1 MLVVIKKNMSEVTF
15 KSIGQSVLLWT
26 ILMGMNT
33 SPLIFDNYWF
43 NITLLHFIAP
53 VFINRLMKGGA
64 FFGYASLDF
73 PSLILISFFAFL
85 FAILVSQIF
94 DKKIQEHYKNYGKD
108 ARSTGIVY
116 SLRVTGFIIGMI
128 CAYPFVTREHG
139 LNGYFI
145 NSFN

>member
-1 MLVVIKKNMSEVTF
+1 MSEVTY
-15 KSIGQSVLLWT
+15 KSLGQSVLLWT

-53 VFINRLMKGGA
+53 VFINKLMKGGA

-73 PSLILISFFAFL
+73 AALIMISFLAYL
-85 FAILVSQIF
+85 FAILVTQVF
-94 DKKIQEHYKNYGKD
+94 NKKIQEHYKNYGKD

-128 CAYPFVTREHG
+128 LAYPIITRESG
-139 LNGYFI
+139 LNGYFS
-145 NSFN
+145 NSLNP

>member
-1 MLVVIKKNMSEVTF
+1 MAEITF
-15 KSIGQSVLLWT
+15 KSLGQSAFLWAL
-26 ILMGMNT
+26 LMGMNT
-33 SPLIFDNYWF
+33 TPLLVDNYWF
-43 NITLLHFIAP
+43 NLTLLHLIAP
-53 VFINRLMKGGA
+53 IFINKLMKGGA

-73 PSLILISFFAFL
+73 PTLILISFFAFL
-85 FAILVSQIF
+85 FAILVSQVF
-94 DKKIQEHYKNYGKD
+94 DKTIQEHYKKYGKE

>member
-1 MLVVIKKNMSEVTF
+1 MSGITF
-15 KSIGQSVLLWT
+15 QSLGQSAFLWAL
-26 ILMGMNT
+26 LMGMNT
-33 SPLIFDNYWF
+33 TPLLIDNYWF
-43 NITLLHFIAP
+43 NLTLLHFIAP
-53 VFINRLMKGGA
+53 IFINKLMKGGA

-85 FAILVSQIF
+85 FAILVTQIF
-94 DKKIQEHYKNYGKD
+94 DKTIQEHYKKYGKD

-139 LNGYFI
+139 LNGYFM
-145 NSFN
+145 NSLT